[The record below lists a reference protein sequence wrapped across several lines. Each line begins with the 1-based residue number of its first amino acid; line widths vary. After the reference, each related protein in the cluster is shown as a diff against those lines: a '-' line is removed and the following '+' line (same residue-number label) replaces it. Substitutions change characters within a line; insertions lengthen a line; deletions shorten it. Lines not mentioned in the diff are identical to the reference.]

1 MVALAVIL
9 TRFQPG
15 VESVAYKDPTQKELT
30 NKWLKRIC
38 CEKPDD
44 AGINDGTYQPVLS
57 TVEEEHLTDEGE
69 RALVLS
75 L

>member
-15 VESVAYKDPTQKELT
+15 VESVAYKDLTQQELN

-38 CEKPDD
+38 CERSDD

-57 TVEEEHLTDEGE
+57 TAEEAEVVPDKSE
-69 RALVLS
+69 
-75 L
+75 